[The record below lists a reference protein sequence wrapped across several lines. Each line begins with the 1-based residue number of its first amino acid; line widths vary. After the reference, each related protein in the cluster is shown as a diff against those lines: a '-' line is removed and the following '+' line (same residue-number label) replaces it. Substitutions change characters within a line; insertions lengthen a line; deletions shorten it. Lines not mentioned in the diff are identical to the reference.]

1 MELKE
6 LLEIIYGVIGS
17 TIIPAFTV
25 FLGYQINKF
34 IQSKVSVDEQIKID
48 EIVKAT
54 ILWVEQVYGNKVLG
68 DEKLRLAKLRI
79 LELLKGMKIDISE
92 EYLET
97 LIEAFVNG
105 LHSDRV
111 NELESHINKIM
122 GDDKK

>member
-17 TIIPAFTV
+17 TVIPAFTV

-54 ILWVEQVYGNKVLG
+54 ILWVEQVYGDKFFG
-68 DEKLRLAKLRI
+68 EEKLQLAKLRI

-97 LIEAFVNG
+97 LIEAFVN
-105 LHSDRV
+105 
-111 NELESHINKIM
+111 EINWSKK
-122 GDDKK
+122 DLVDKEGK

>member
-6 LLEIIYGVIGS
+6 LLEVIYGVIG
-17 TIIPAFTV
+17 TTVIPAFAV

-48 EIVKAT
+48 EIVRAT
-54 ILWVEQVYGNKVLG
+54 ILWVEQVYGNEELG
-68 DEKLRLAKLRI
+68 EEKLRLAKLRI

-97 LIEAFVNG
+97 LIEAFVNEINWSKKE
-105 LHSDRV
+105 LV
-111 NELESHINKIM
+111 ENEGK
-122 GDDKK
+122 

>member
-17 TIIPAFTV
+17 TVIPAFTV

-48 EIVKAT
+48 EIVRAT

-97 LIEAFVNG
+97 LIEAFVN
-105 LHSDRV
+105 
-111 NELESHINKIM
+111 EINWANTKD
-122 GDDKK
+122 GEQ